1 MALQS
6 KHYDVVVIGAALV
19 GASAALG
26 LAKQGLR
33 VALVD
38 IKAPTSASADP
49 AVWDSRVYAISP
61 GNIDWLGQIGAWKH
75 INQARVTSIDGMH
88 VWADANS
95 LPLTFDASD
104 AHVENLG
111 VILENGC
118 LHQALWDELE
128 TLDVD
133 VILNAKCAGID
144 FGMESADIRMIN
156 GSSLVAQLIVAADGG
171 NSWVR
176 SQVALGVQKQAYEHV
191 GVVANFEVELP
202 HQNVARQWFVEDGIL
217 AWLPLPG
224 NRISMVWSTKDAQHL
239 MQLSSEDLCQSV
251 AQAGGFRLGAM
262 KLITPP
268 AAFPLV
274 KQNASSMIANRLV
287 LVGDAAHQVHPMAG
301 QGVNLGFRDVV
312 ELLDVLS
319 DRHPLADIGD
329 RFVLRRYERARKT
342 DVLAMQGLT
351 HGLYGVFDSKQALV
365 KTLREWGLALPNQ
378 LPGFKKKLMKH
389 ALI

>member
-6 KHYDVVVIGAALV
+6 KNYDVVVIGAGLV

-26 LAKQGLR
+26 LTKQGFK

-38 IKAPTSASADP
+38 MKVPTSVSVDTAA
-49 AVWDSRVYAISP
+49 WDSRIYAISP
-61 GNIDWLGQIGAWKH
+61 GNVHWLAQIGAWKH
-75 INQARVTSIDGMH
+75 TNQARITPIMGMH
-88 VWADANS
+88 VWANANSTPLSFDAADAN
-95 LPLTFDASD
+95 LD
-104 AHVENLG
+104 NLG
-111 VILENGC
+111 VILENSC
-118 LHQALWDELE
+118 LHQALWNELE

-133 VILNAKCAGID
+133 LIID
-144 FGMESADIRMIN
+144 NQCADICFDLASVTVRMMN
-156 GSSLVAQLIVAADGG
+156 GTSLSAQLIVAADGG

-176 SQVALGVQKQAYEHV
+176 SQASLGVQKKVYEHV

-202 HQNVARQWFVEDGIL
+202 HQNVARQWFLEEGIL
-217 AWLPLPG
+217 AWLPLPD

-268 AAFPLV
+268 AEFPLV

-312 ELLDVLS
+312 ELLNVLS
-319 DRHPLADIGD
+319 DRHTLADIGD
-329 RFVLRRYERARKT
+329 HFLLRRYERARKM

-351 HGLYGVFDSKQALV
+351 DGMYEVFDSKRTIL
-365 KTLREWGLALPNQ
+365 KTMREWGLALPNDW
-378 LPGFKKKLMKH
+378 PSFKKQLMKH
-389 ALI
+389 ALV

>member
-6 KHYDVVVIGAALV
+6 EHYDVVVIGAALV

-26 LAKQGLR
+26 LAKQGLK

-38 IKAPTSASADP
+38 IKAPTSASIDP
-49 AVWDSRVYAISP
+49 AVWDSRIYAISP
-61 GNIDWLGQIGAWKH
+61 GNVDWLGQIGAWKH

-95 LPLTFDASD
+95 LPLSFDASD
-104 AHVENLG
+104 AHVESLG
-111 VILENGC
+111 VILENSC

-133 VILNAKCAGID
+133 VMLNAQCAAID
-144 FGMESADIRMIN
+144 FGTEFVNIRMKN

-176 SQVALGVQKQAYEHV
+176 SQAALAVQKKVYEHV

-239 MQLSSEDLCQSV
+239 MQLSTEDLCQFV
-251 AQAGGFRLGAM
+251 AKAGGFRLGAM

-268 AAFPLV
+268 AEFPLV

-312 ELLDVLS
+312 ELLNVLS

-329 RFVLRRYERARKT
+329 CFMLRRYERARKT
-342 DVLAMQGLT
+342 DVLSMQGLT

-378 LPGFKKKLMKH
+378 LPGFKKQLMKH

>member
-95 LPLTFDASD
+95 LPLSFDASD

-111 VILENGC
+111 VILENSC

-133 VILNAKCAGID
+133 VMLNAQCAAID
-144 FGMESADIRMIN
+144 FGIESADIHITN

-176 SQVALGVQKQAYEHV
+176 SQAALGVQKQAYEHV

-351 HGLYGVFDSKQALV
+351 HGLYGVFDSKQALL

-378 LPGFKKKLMKH
+378 LPGFKKQLMKH

>member
-1 MALQS
+1 MPLQS

-19 GASAALG
+19 GASAAVG
-26 LAKQGLR
+26 LAKQGFK
-33 VALVD
+33 VALID
-38 IKAPTSASADP
+38 TKAPSFGSADP
-49 AVWDSRVYAISP
+49 EVWDSRIYAISP
-61 GNIDWLGQIGAWKH
+61 GNVDWLGQIGVWARV
-75 INQARVTSIDGMH
+75 NQARLTAIAGMH

-95 LPLTFDASD
+95 PHLSFDAAD
-104 AHVENLG
+104 VHLENLG
-111 VILENGC
+111 VILENSC
-118 LHQALWDELE
+118 LHQALWDELKS
-128 TLDVD
+128 LDVD
-133 VILNAKCAGID
+133 VMLDVQCADID
-144 FGMESADIRMIN
+144 FGLQAVTIRMMN
-156 GSSLVAQLIVAADGG
+156 GTSLFAQLVVAADGG

-176 SQVALGVQKQAYEHV
+176 SQTALGVQKKVYEHV

-239 MQLSSEDLCQSV
+239 MQLSPEDLCQSV
-251 AQAGGFRLGAM
+251 AQAGCFQLGEM
-262 KLITPP
+262 KLISPSL
-268 AAFPLV
+268 AFPLV
-274 KQNASSMIANRLV
+274 KQNANSIIANRLA

-312 ELLDVLS
+312 ELLQVLS

-329 RFVLRRYERARKT
+329 RFLLRRYERARKT

-351 HGLYGVFDSKQALV
+351 HGLYAVFDSKQALV
-365 KTLREWGLALPNQ
+365 KILRDWGLVLPNR
-378 LPGFKKKLMKH
+378 LTGLKKQLMKR

>member
-26 LAKQGLR
+26 LANQGLR

-95 LPLTFDASD
+95 LPLSFDASD

-176 SQVALGVQKQAYEHV
+176 SQAALGVQKQVYEHV

-274 KQNASSMIANRLV
+274 KQSASSMIANRLV

-312 ELLDVLS
+312 ELLNVLS

-329 RFVLRRYERARKT
+329 RFLLRRYERARKK
-342 DVLAMQGLT
+342 DVLAIQGLT
-351 HGLYGVFDSKQALV
+351 HGLYGVFDSKHVLV

-378 LPGFKKKLMKH
+378 LPEFKKQLMKY

>member
-1 MALQS
+1 MASQS
-6 KHYDVVVIGAALV
+6 KYYDVVVIGAALV
-19 GASAALG
+19 GASAAVG

-38 IKAPTSASADP
+38 IKAPASASTDP
-49 AVWDSRVYAISP
+49 AVWDSRIYAISP

-95 LPLTFDASD
+95 LPLIFDASD
-104 AHVENLG
+104 AYVENLG
-111 VILENGC
+111 VILENRF
-118 LHQALWDELE
+118 LNQALWDELE

-133 VILNAKCAGID
+133 VMLNAQCAAID
-144 FGMESADIRMIN
+144 FGIESADIRMTN
-156 GSSLVAQLIVAADGG
+156 GSSLSAQLIVAADGG

-176 SQVALGVQKQAYEHV
+176 SQGALGVQNKVYEHV

-251 AQAGGFRLGAM
+251 GQAGGFRLGAM

-274 KQNASSMIANRLV
+274 KQSASSMIANRLV

-312 ELLDVLS
+312 ELLNVLS

-329 RFVLRRYERARKT
+329 RFLLRRYERARKT
-342 DVLAMQGLT
+342 DVLAIQGLT
-351 HGLYGVFDSKQALV
+351 HGLYGVFDSKHVLV

-378 LPGFKKKLMKH
+378 LPEFKKQLMKY

>member
-26 LAKQGLR
+26 LAKQGFR

-38 IKAPTSASADP
+38 IKAPASASTDS
-49 AVWDSRVYAISP
+49 AVWDSRIYAISP
-61 GNIDWLGQIGAWKH
+61 GNVDWLSQIGAWKH
-75 INQARVTSIDGMH
+75 INQSRVTSIDGMH

-95 LPLTFDASD
+95 LPLSFDASD
-104 AHVENLG
+104 VHVKNLG
-111 VILENGC
+111 VILENSC

-133 VILNAKCAGID
+133 VMLNAQCAAID
-144 FGMESADIRMIN
+144 FGIESADIHITN

-176 SQVALGVQKQAYEHV
+176 SQAALGVQKQVYEHV

-251 AQAGGFRLGAM
+251 GQAGGFRLGAM

-312 ELLDVLS
+312 ELLNVLS

-329 RFVLRRYERARKT
+329 RFLLRRYERARKT
-342 DVLAMQGLT
+342 DVLAIQGLT
-351 HGLYGVFDSKQALV
+351 HGLYGVFDSKHALV

-378 LPGFKKKLMKH
+378 LPEFKKQLMKY